1 MYLLNLSYENAFF
14 QQIANFISANE
25 KMFEVFF
32 NELTEK
38 IFMGRNVNISIKDM
52 KFMFRYII
60 SIKHIL
66 PIDIMIH
73 LASRLKTKESNGAR
87 TIHQNNQA
95 AMLMSYIME
104 VLESKERIKELFEDK
119 EKIKELY
126 QEILNAIEE
135 QIKDT
140 ENEEGLKKKKG
151 ILSEIRKM
159 VNKLDNFS
167 EKNNKNKVNGQIKVV
182 QDTMKK
188 IFEEK
193 INVK

>member
-25 KMFEVFF
+25 NMFEVFF

-73 LASRLKTKESNGAR
+73 LASRLKTKASNGAR

-119 EKIKELY
+119 EKINELY
-126 QEILNAIEE
+126 QEILSSIEE
-135 QIKDT
+135 QVKDT

-159 VNKLDNFS
+159 VNKLDNFA
-167 EKNNKNKVNGQIKVV
+167 EKMNKNKINGQIKVI